1 MSWHTKQSAHN
12 VDAQQHLSE
21 SGQHID
27 WEITALFYSVI
38 HAIDGYLS
46 SIDASPQNHTER
58 KMLVRR
64 ELRRI
69 YKQYCAFYTLCIKV
83 RYTSPF
89 DSITQEEKQAA
100 VDLHNAIRASV
111 PKM

>member
-46 SIDASPQNHTER
+46 SIDASPQNHLGAR
-58 KMLVRR
+58 KV
-64 ELRRI
+64 LR
-69 YKQYCAFYTLCIKV
+69 KDFVQVQYHRNNV
-83 RYTSPF
+83 
-89 DSITQEEKQAA
+89 
-100 VDLHNAIRASV
+100 
-111 PKM
+111 